1 MTVIMFID
9 DFVPVPRSLLATNA
23 WLLSH
28 GANLAREAAS
38 RAVSA
43 SEVSLGPFRSRGDA
57 LVIPLTWSGPVAAA
71 FRQIAGDLETAALA
85 PEMTHLRLSATCD
98 LAVEPP
104 GRRAQELAAGRTT
117 EQSVRA
123 FLAHLAQ
130 AVEQHALVGR

>member
-1 MTVIMFID
+1 MFID
-9 DFVPVPRSLLATNA
+9 DFVPVPRSQLSTNA

-28 GANLAREAAS
+28 GADLAREAAA

-43 SEVSLGPFRSRGDA
+43 SEVALGPARSRGDA

-85 PEMTHLRLSATCD
+85 PHVTHLRLSASCD
-98 LAVEPP
+98 LTVAPP
-104 GRRAQELAAGRTT
+104 GLRAQELSAARTT
-117 EQSVRA
+117 KQSVRA

-130 AVEQHALVGR
+130 AVEHRALVGR